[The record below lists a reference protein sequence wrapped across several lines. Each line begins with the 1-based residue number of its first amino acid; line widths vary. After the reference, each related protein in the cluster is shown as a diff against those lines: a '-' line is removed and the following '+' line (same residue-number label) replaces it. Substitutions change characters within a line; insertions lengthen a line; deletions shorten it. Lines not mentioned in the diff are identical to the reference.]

1 VSFAHPLWLAAA
13 LLATFA
19 FARLYRVL
27 ERRASGQA
35 LAYSNLAFA
44 LEALAAP
51 RWPAAVLF
59 WAWILGVGAL
69 GAALAGPRIWAF
81 VPVKDGSV
89 VLCIDTSGSMRATD
103 IEPTRA
109 LAAQRAARAF
119 VDTAPDGARIGIV
132 TFSSS
137 AVVIEAPNA
146 ERAEVRTALE
156 RIPQPDG
163 ATAIGDA
170 LALAG
175 GQLPEGGRRVVIL
188 MTDGINNRGA
198 DPAEVARRLAA
209 AGITVYTVGIGTS
222 GSGELIPGTNEPAE
236 IDRAALQ
243 SIAETTGGTYAEVGD
258 AGALEA
264 AFADLARRTVWEKRR
279 VDAAV
284 PFALAGGVL
293 MLGGFL
299 AGFAA
304 GKFP

>member
-1 VSFAHPLWLAAA
+1 MSFAHPLWLAAA
-13 LLATFA
+13 LLAAFA

-59 WAWILGVGAL
+59 WTWILGVGTL
-69 GAALAGPRIWAF
+69 GAALAGPRIWAL

-103 IEPTRA
+103 IAPTRA

-137 AVVIEAPNA
+137 AVVIEAPSA

-175 GQLPEGGRRVVIL
+175 DQLPEGGRRVVIL

-222 GSGELIPGTNEPAE
+222 GSGELIPGTSEPAE
-236 IDRAALQ
+236 LDRAALE
-243 SIAETTGGTYAEVGD
+243 SIAETTGGTFAEVGD

-279 VDAAV
+279 VDASV